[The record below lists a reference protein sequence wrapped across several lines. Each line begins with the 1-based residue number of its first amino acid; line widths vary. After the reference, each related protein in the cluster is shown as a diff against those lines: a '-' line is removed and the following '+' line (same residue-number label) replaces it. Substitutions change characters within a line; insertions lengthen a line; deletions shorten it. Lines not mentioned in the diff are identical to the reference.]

1 MNNFTDTF
9 IESINDYIESYYIEK
24 KSIREYRKDRFKK
37 KYDYDPKSKTIK
49 DGTTGKR
56 IEMDLDTEKKT
67 TKITDPNTGD
77 LIKYKRSTAMDTFSD
92 NPRIILGRNF
102 FDVKG
107 SDVRN
112 WALNHEIG
120 HTKLHSFSS
129 SDDSLKS
136 FKALEKMIV
145 DMETKTIENE
155 MKKGTTKRKI
165 QAYFNSPQYNNIK
178 TSLINKYIKGM
189 ISAKSLKYEIRDN
202 ILNKLD
208 EIKESN
214 KKAGKPKYQPN
225 FKEIEADQYA
235 NNTSKGGSKNMK
247 RALLRSYK
255 AVKRQMVRDHESKEK
270 IKEYNKSANKDI
282 NARVKL
288 AKSNT
293 LSKSEKGIY
302 R

>member
-1 MNNFTDTF
+1 MANFLDIF
-9 IESINDYIESYYIEK
+9 LESIENEINAYYIEK
-24 KSIREYRKDRFKK
+24 KSISEYRKDKFKR
-37 KYDYDPKSKTIK
+37 KYDYDNRTKTIK
-49 DGTTGKR
+49 GKNNDR
-56 IEMDLDTEKKT
+56 IEVDMNTKNKNA
-67 TKITDPNTGD
+67 KITDPNTGK
-77 LIKYKRSTAMDTFSD
+77 LIKAERTTGADTFSD
-92 NPRIILGRNF
+92 NSKIILGRNF

-107 SDVRN
+107 SDVRD
-112 WALNHEIG
+112 WVLNHEIG

-129 SDDSLKS
+129 SDNSLKS
-136 FKALEKMIV
+136 FKALEKLII
-145 DMETKTIENE
+145 DIEENTIATEI
-155 MKKGTTKRKI
+155 KKGTDKRKI

-189 ISAKSLKYEIRDN
+189 ISVKSLKYEIRDN

-208 EIKESN
+208 EIRESN

-235 NNTSKGGSKNMK
+235 NNTSAGGSKNMK

-270 IKEYNKSANKDI
+270 IKEYNKSVNKDI

-293 LSKSEKGIY
+293 LTKSEKDIY
-302 R
+302 K